1 MILDDLLPRK
11 GPDLQYEDPE
21 CHESGLVCGSGLLPH
36 DLFVSRQFP
45 SEHDDGDLGQLA
57 IVSPGEIFP
66 VKGSQDL
73 ISKFSSVLKDKM
85 KSFLRTEVQDPI
97 YEWEYLLPDDVILT
111 FDLHN
116 FTFNCGDV

>member
-1 MILDDLLPRK
+1 M
-11 GPDLQYEDPE
+11 
-21 CHESGLVCGSGLLPH
+21 
-36 DLFVSRQFP
+36 FVSRQFP